1 MTVKTLWDMWWFGD
15 RSTGIRPFKDMSL
28 SIETQEKHS
37 MRVSRAR
44 MVIEFCHE
52 VLLRLPENVNIVSKL
67 SLEKNDRIFEKMFE
81 YAIEKLYEGK
91 DKPGRPLE
99 LCYGTIYNHIPKKS
113 RRNRQ
118 GT

>member
-1 MTVKTLWDMWWFGD
+1 
-15 RSTGIRPFKDMSL
+15 
-28 SIETQEKHS
+28 
-37 MRVSRAR
+37 

-52 VLLRLPENVNIVSKL
+52 VLLRLHLLPENVNIVSKL

-81 YAIEKLYEGK
+81 YAIENLYEGK
-91 DKPGRPLE
+91 DKPGRLLE